1 MYSYHNKNDHFT
13 LDDLL
18 TFVKQELEFKN
29 SQRHCTQYIGKW
41 NTNIQNVIIDGYCQK
56 DHTLKL

>member
-1 MYSYHNKNDHFT
+1 MNFIPEGKTCSQKMYSYHNKNEHFT

-29 SQRHCTQYIGKW
+29 SV
-41 NTNIQNVIIDGYCQK
+41 QNR
-56 DHTLKL
+56 